1 MSTPV
6 IMDIVV
12 GAVLAL
18 FALLGWKQGFVRTL
32 AGLLIVVVS
41 LVGAAMLA
49 GTFAQPVSRVIAP
62 YIQKAAEEH
71 VKEALSAQ
79 AGGEDLALLSGSADE
94 LLQMLGVDADA
105 RAELAERA
113 EETIAETGESVAAAV
128 VESLTQ
134 SIVYVLVFVVGF
146 LLLLAVLHIIF
157 AAMDLVAKLPVLSA
171 ANALGGAVLGFF
183 KGGLVIFLGIW
194 VMRRMGVSFE
204 TANVAQT
211 YLLKFFA
218 DNTPLSVLS
227 LLL

>member
-79 AGGEDLALLSGSADE
+79 TGGEDLALLSGSADE

-211 YLLKFFA
+211 YLLKFFT